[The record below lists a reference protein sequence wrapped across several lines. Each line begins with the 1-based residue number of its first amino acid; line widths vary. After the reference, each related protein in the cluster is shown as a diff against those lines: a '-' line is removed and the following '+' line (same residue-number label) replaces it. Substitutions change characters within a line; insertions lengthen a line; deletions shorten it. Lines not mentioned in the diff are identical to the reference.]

1 MPNWYPG
8 RFAGTVRRGLVEFVR
23 FNVLGEPDEGVVAMA
38 LWKAASTSGN
48 CIWAYVALSWGTT
61 GIRDPDLRCPCWSG
75 LPIVERLLSVGN
87 GSVLGIGRVVGCG
100 CRSGK
105 WVRAE
110 GCYNWQLRGGGGPP

>member
-1 MPNWYPG
+1 MEL
-8 RFAGTVRRGLVEFVR
+8 VRLFV
-23 FNVLGEPDEGVVAMA
+23 VGEPDEGVVAMA

-110 GCYNWQLRGGGGPP
+110 GCYNWQLGGGGPP